1 MVCVLTFLTHT
12 SLEAAPPQK
21 RGVQITPKAA
31 PVLESPYK
39 QSYAVIIGINAYD
52 KLPSLDYAVKDA
64 RAMEE
69 KLKSLGFQTTTL
81 LNQHATRDKI
91 LKILG
96 DELPQK
102 VQTNDRVIVFFAGHT
117 QTEEMADGTHMG
129 YLVPVD
135 ADTKNIVN
143 TAISMDQ
150 IRGFSRRLQAKHA
163 LYLIDS
169 AFAGLRLTKSGT
181 IPPSERDY
189 LQKVSTSR
197 AHQILTAGGKGEL
210 VHLEHGGL
218 GVFTEYV
225 LEALDGSADR
235 DGKGFI
241 TFSDIASYVKP
252 KVSRF
257 TGTKQVPQ
265 YGNIEGDGEFV
276 FVLAG
281 LPAAH
286 KAAAPGLAA
295 PQAPMDEKARLA
307 EEQKR
312 LDEEKRRNAEEQ
324 ARLRQEKEELDRQIK
339 EAQREAAA
347 RKEADR
353 KGLTTAMVM
362 PPSVPALGVSGRD
375 GRFIASGDG
384 TVLDTRTNLMWAAKD
399 NGANISWQDAKSYC
413 ENYRGG
419 GYKDWRMPT
428 QDELAELYDTT
439 ITNTNPPAEGCNGG
453 YHLTNLIH
461 LTCCCPW
468 ASETRGSTAANFG
481 FSNGPRHWLDQ
492 SYVGSI
498 RALPVR
504 STR

>member
-1 MVCVLTFLTHT
+1 MRYFRVILMVCVLTFLSTT

-21 RGVQITPKAA
+21 RGVQITPKVA
-31 PVLESPYK
+31 PAIESPYN
-39 QSYAVIIGINAYD
+39 QSYAVIIGINAYE
-52 KLPSLDYAVKDA
+52 KLPSLEYAVKDA

-81 LNQHATRDKI
+81 LNQYATRDKI
-91 LKILG
+91 VKILG

-102 VQTNDRVIVFFAGHT
+102 VQNNDRVIVFFAGHT
-117 QTEEMADGTHMG
+117 QTEERAGGTHMG

-150 IRGFSRRLQAKHA
+150 IRGFSRRLQAKHV

-169 AFAGLRLTKSGT
+169 AFAGLGLTKSGS
-181 IPPSERDY
+181 ISPSDREY
-189 LQKVSTSR
+189 LQKVSTRR
-197 AHQILTAGGKGEL
+197 AHQILTAGGKGEF
-210 VHLEHGGL
+210 VHLEQGGL

-265 YGNIEGDGEFV
+265 YGNIDGEGEFV

-281 LPAAH
+281 LSAAP
-286 KAAAPGLAA
+286 KAATPGLAA
-295 PQAPMDEKARLA
+295 PQAPI
-307 EEQKR
+307 
-312 LDEEKRRNAEEQ
+312 DEEKRLAEEQ
-324 ARLRQEKEELDRQIK
+324 ARLRQEKEELDKQIK
-339 EAQREAAA
+339 EAQREAAE
-347 RKEADR
+347 RKETDR
-353 KGLTTAMVM
+353 KGMTTAMVT

-419 GYKDWRMPT
+419 GYADWRMPT
-428 QDELAELYDTT
+428 QDELAGLYDTA
-439 ITNTNPPAEGCNGG
+439 ITNTNPPAEGCSGG
-453 YHLTNLIH
+453 YHLTNLIN

-468 ASETRGSTAANFG
+468 ASETRGSMAANFG

>member
-1 MVCVLTFLTHT
+1 
-12 SLEAAPPQK
+12 
-21 RGVQITPKAA
+21 
-31 PVLESPYK
+31 
-39 QSYAVIIGINAYD
+39 
-52 KLPSLDYAVKDA
+52 
-64 RAMEE
+64 
-69 KLKSLGFQTTTL
+69 
-81 LNQHATRDKI
+81 
-91 LKILG
+91 
-96 DELPQK
+96 
-102 VQTNDRVIVFFAGHT
+102 
-117 QTEEMADGTHMG
+117 
-129 YLVPVD
+129 
-135 ADTKNIVN
+135 
-143 TAISMDQ
+143 MDQ
-150 IRGFSRRLQAKHA
+150 IRGFSRRLQAKHV

-169 AFAGLRLTKSGT
+169 AFAGLGLTKSGS
-181 IPPSERDY
+181 ISPSDREY
-189 LQKVSTSR
+189 LQKVSTRR
-197 AHQILTAGGKGEL
+197 AHQILTAGGKGEF
-210 VHLEHGGL
+210 VHLEQGGL

-265 YGNIEGDGEFV
+265 YGNIDGEGEFV

-281 LPAAH
+281 LSAAP
-286 KAAAPGLAA
+286 KAATPGLAA
-295 PQAPMDEKARLA
+295 PQAPI
-307 EEQKR
+307 
-312 LDEEKRRNAEEQ
+312 DEEKRLAEEQ
-324 ARLRQEKEELDRQIK
+324 ARLRKEKEELEKQIK
-339 EAQREAAA
+339 EAQREAAE
-347 RKEADR
+347 RKETDR
-353 KGLTTAMVM
+353 KGMTTAMVT

-419 GYKDWRMPT
+419 GYADWRMPT
-428 QDELAELYDTT
+428 QDELAGLYDTA
-439 ITNTNPPAEGCNGG
+439 IINTNPPAEGCSGG
-453 YHLTNLIH
+453 YHLTNFIN

-468 ASETRGSTAANFG
+468 ASETRGSMAANFG